1 MNPLIMTTRNLYID
15 ICSCSPLFI
24 GSHSFT
30 SLWPQTWPKD
40 CSSINVSR
48 CRWNMTL
55 FFLLASFPNHNSL
68 HFFRY
73 SYIFSHLF
81 YYTIFYSICYCSI
94 VSSFLSFLLPIMIYF
109 LLHMYSTTSN
119 IHHLQHAAYCAY
131 NTPYNTYNT

>member
-1 MNPLIMTTRNLYID
+1 M
-15 ICSCSPLFI
+15 
-24 GSHSFT
+24 
-30 SLWPQTWPKD
+30 SL
-40 CSSINVSR
+40 

-94 VSSFLSFLLPIMIYF
+94 VSSFLSFLLPIMN
-109 LLHMYSTTSN
+109 LLSSSHIFNNIKYTPFTTRCVLCLQHALQHVQYATNNLLYSTTRVSS
-119 IHHLQHAAYCAY
+119 IRSLIWTMIVIESFY
-131 NTPYNTYNT
+131 TLI